1 MSCFRPLRLLAAALA
16 LGWASPAAAQ
26 SAQTCRAICA
36 PTLHVQ
42 PSLIRSHLLSQPRFR
57 RLNDGSVGELPSTS
71 NLEVILLVAAKTAIP
86 RTSLFTSV
94 QWLPTAKAPANPFT
108 QYSASEL
115 GDAKVR
121 ANLPSVTLG
130 GSVDVVTK
138 EQTGGWLGLSGY
150 VADLFSRAARPGDE
164 SDFTHKLDLGA
175 TAHLGIFNRVAKKA
189 WLHAVDGVVIL
200 DHVATGLPRRGDE
213 VPKGERVFLD
223 DVHNTSLIV
232 GLSIPVAPLVPRS

>member
-1 MSCFRPLRLLAAALA
+1 MCRWCLILPLALLAAP
-16 LGWASPAAAQ
+16 LGPAPAAGQA
-26 SAQTCRAICA
+26 CRAVCA
-36 PTLHVQ
+36 PTLHLQ

-57 RLNDGSVGELPSTS
+57 RLSDGSVGELPAKS
-71 NLEVILLVAAKTAIP
+71 NLELILLVAAKTAIP

-108 QYSASEL
+108 QYTASEL

-121 ANLPSVTLG
+121 ANLPSLTMG
-130 GSVDVVTK
+130 ASVDVVTK

-150 VADLFSRAARPGDE
+150 LADLFSRAARPEDE

-175 TAHLGIFNRVAKKA
+175 TAHLGIFSRLPEKA

-200 DHVATGLPRRGDE
+200 DHVATGLPHRGDE

-223 DVHNTSLIV
+223 DVHNTSVIV
-232 GLSIPVAPLVPRS
+232 GLSIPLAPLVPKP